1 MRTATQGVT
10 VAIQDQLPKSRIT
23 LTYRTTINGE
33 QETVNLPL
41 RLLVLGDF
49 SLGSSED
56 RKTDLE
62 TRKLRSVD
70 GRNLDELMKDMKMS
84 TRFQV
89 PNRINPDVESD
100 LNVTLPISRMKSFH
114 PDEIVNHV
122 PKLKALLLLKTL
134 LVEMQS
140 NIDNRKDLRRELY
153 DLFSKP
159 EALKELLNEL
169 KGYESMRLPSGEA
182 AKTDA
187 AQAAAAKPSTGAA
200 AATAAVA
207 ATVAAGAKPPA
218 AS

>member
-1 MRTATQGVT
+1 M
-10 VAIQDQLPKSRIT
+10 AIQDQLPKSRIT

-41 RLLVLGDF
+41 RLLVMGDY
-49 SLGSSED
+49 SLGTSED

-84 TRFQV
+84 ANFQV
-89 PNRINPDVESD
+89 ANRINPDVEEE
-100 LNVTLPISRMKSFH
+100 LNVTLPIDRMKSFH
-114 PDEIVNHV
+114 PDEIVKHV

-153 DLFSKP
+153 ELFSKP
-159 EALKELLNEL
+159 DALKELLNEL
-169 KGYESMRLPSGEA
+169 KGYETMRLPSGEA

-187 AQAAAAKPSTGAA
+187 PAAAAAGKPATGAA

>member
-1 MRTATQGVT
+1 M
-10 VAIQDQLPKSRIT
+10 AIQDQLPKSRIT

-41 RLLVLGDF
+41 RLLVMGDF

-56 RKTDLE
+56 RKSDLE
-62 TRKLRSVD
+62 TRRLRSID

-84 TRFQV
+84 ASFQV
-89 PNRINPDVESD
+89 PNRINPDVESE
-100 LNVTLPISRMKSFH
+100 LNVTLPIDRMKSFH
-114 PDEIVNHV
+114 PDEVVKHV

-153 DLFSKP
+153 ELFSKP

-169 KGYESMRLPSGEA
+169 KGYESMRLPAGEA
-182 AKTDA
+182 AA
-187 AQAAAAKPSTGAA
+187 ATTTPAAAPAAGKPTGAA

>member
-1 MRTATQGVT
+1 M
-10 VAIQDQLPKSRIT
+10 AIQDQLPKSRIT

-41 RLLVLGDF
+41 RLLVMGDY
-49 SLGSSED
+49 SLGTSED

-84 TRFQV
+84 ANFQV
-89 PNRINPDVESD
+89 ANRINPDVEEE
-100 LNVTLPISRMKSFH
+100 LNVTLPIDRMKSFH
-114 PDEIVNHV
+114 PDEIVKHV

-153 DLFSKP
+153 ELFSKP
-159 EALKELLNEL
+159 DALKELLNEL

-187 AQAAAAKPSTGAA
+187 PAAAAPAAGKPATGAA

>member
-1 MRTATQGVT
+1 M
-10 VAIQDQLPKSRIT
+10 AIQDQLPKSRIT

-56 RKTDLE
+56 RKSDLE
-62 TRKLRSVD
+62 TRRLRSID

-84 TRFQV
+84 ANFQV
-89 PNRINPDVESD
+89 PNRINPDVESELD
-100 LNVTLPISRMKSFH
+100 VTLPIDRMKSFH
-114 PDEIVNHV
+114 PDEVVKHV

-153 DLFSKP
+153 ELFSKP

-169 KGYESMRLPSGEA
+169 KGYESMRLPSGDVA
-182 AKTDA
+182 AKSDA
-187 AQAAAAKPSTGAA
+187 PAAAAGKPAAGKPAAGAA

>member
-1 MRTATQGVT
+1 M
-10 VAIQDQLPKSRIT
+10 AIQDQLPKSRIT

-41 RLLVLGDF
+41 RMLVLGDF

-56 RKTDLE
+56 RKNDLE
-62 TRKLRSVD
+62 ARRLRSID

-84 TRFQV
+84 VKFQV
-89 PNRINPDVESD
+89 PNCINPDVESE
-100 LNVTLPISRMKSFH
+100 LNVQLPIDRMKSFH
-114 PDEIVNHV
+114 PDEIVKHV

-153 DLFSKP
+153 ELFSKP

-169 KGYESMRLPSGEA
+169 KGYESMRLPTGEA
-182 AKTDA
+182 AKKDA
-187 AQAAAAKPSTGAA
+187 PASAAAPGSTATPAAPAKAA
-200 AATAAVA
+200 APAT

-218 AS
+218 AQ

>member
-1 MRTATQGVT
+1 M
-10 VAIQDQLPKSRIT
+10 PKSRIT

-41 RLLVLGDF
+41 RLLVMGDY
-49 SLGSSED
+49 SLGTSED

-84 TRFQV
+84 ANFQV
-89 PNRINPDVESD
+89 ANRINPDVESE
-100 LNVTLPISRMKSFH
+100 LNVTLPIDRMKSFH
-114 PDEIVNHV
+114 PDEIVKHV

-153 DLFSKP
+153 ELFSKP
-159 EALKELLNEL
+159 DALKELLNEL
-169 KGYESMRLPSGEA
+169 KGYETMRLPSGEA

-187 AQAAAAKPSTGAA
+187 PAAGAAAAKPATGAA

>member
-1 MRTATQGVT
+1 M
-10 VAIQDQLPKSRIT
+10 AIQDQLPKSRIT

-41 RLLVLGDF
+41 RLLVMGDY
-49 SLGSSED
+49 SLGTSED

-84 TRFQV
+84 ANFQV
-89 PNRINPDVESD
+89 ANRINPDVEEE
-100 LNVTLPISRMKSFH
+100 LNVTLPIDRMKSFH
-114 PDEIVNHV
+114 PDEIVKHV

-153 DLFSKP
+153 ELFSKP
-159 EALKELLNEL
+159 DALKELLNEL
-169 KGYESMRLPSGEA
+169 KGYETMRLPAGETA

-187 AQAAAAKPSTGAA
+187 PAAAAGAAAAAGKPAGGAA

>member
-1 MRTATQGVT
+1 M
-10 VAIQDQLPKSRIT
+10 AIQDQLPKSRIT

-62 TRKLRSVD
+62 TRRLRSVD

-84 TRFQV
+84 TQFQV
-89 PNRINPDVESD
+89 PNRINPDVESE
-100 LNVTLPISRMKSFH
+100 LNVTLPIDRMKSFH
-114 PDEIVNHV
+114 PDEIVKHV

-153 DLFSKP
+153 ELFSKP

-182 AKTDA
+182 AKADA
-187 AQAAAAKPSTGAA
+187 PVTAATAATNKPSTGAA
-200 AATAAVA
+200 AATAAVS

>member
-1 MRTATQGVT
+1 M
-10 VAIQDQLPKSRIT
+10 AIQDQLPKSRIT

-62 TRKLRSVD
+62 TRRLRSVD

-84 TRFQV
+84 TQFQV
-89 PNRINPDVESD
+89 PNRINPDVESELD
-100 LNVTLPISRMKSFH
+100 VTLPIDRMKSFH
-114 PDEIVNHV
+114 PDEIVKHV

-153 DLFSKP
+153 ELFSKP

-169 KGYESMRLPSGEA
+169 KGYESMRLPSGET
-182 AKTDA
+182 AKADA
-187 AQAAAAKPSTGAA
+187 PAAATAATNKPSTGAA
-200 AATAAVA
+200 AATGAVA

>member
-1 MRTATQGVT
+1 M
-10 VAIQDQLPKSRIT
+10 AIQDQLPKSRIT

-41 RLLVLGDF
+41 RLLVMGDF

-84 TRFQV
+84 TNFQV
-89 PNRINPDVESD
+89 ANRINPDVEEE
-100 LNVTLPISRMKSFH
+100 LNVTLPIDRMKSFH
-114 PDEIVNHV
+114 PDEIVKHV

-153 DLFSKP
+153 ELFSKP

-169 KGYESMRLPSGEA
+169 KGYETMRLPAGETA

-187 AQAAAAKPSTGAA
+187 PAAGAAAAGKPAGGAA

>member
-1 MRTATQGVT
+1 M
-10 VAIQDQLPKSRIT
+10 AIQDQLPKSRIT

-62 TRKLRSVD
+62 TRRLRSVD

-84 TRFQV
+84 TQFQV
-89 PNRINPDVESD
+89 PNRINPDVESELD
-100 LNVTLPISRMKSFH
+100 VTLPIDRMKSFH
-114 PDEIVNHV
+114 PDEIVKHV

-153 DLFSKP
+153 ELFSKP

-169 KGYESMRLPSGEA
+169 KGYESMRLPSGET
-182 AKTDA
+182 AKADA
-187 AQAAAAKPSTGAA
+187 PAAAAAATNKPSTGAA
-200 AATAAVA
+200 AATAAVS

>member
-1 MRTATQGVT
+1 M
-10 VAIQDQLPKSRIT
+10 AIQDQLPKSRIT

-62 TRKLRSVD
+62 TRRLRSVD

-84 TRFQV
+84 TQFQV
-89 PNRINPDVESD
+89 PNRINPDVESELD
-100 LNVTLPISRMKSFH
+100 VTLPIDRMKSFH
-114 PDEIVNHV
+114 PDEIVKHV

-153 DLFSKP
+153 ELFSKP

-169 KGYESMRLPSGEA
+169 KGYESMRLPSGET
-182 AKTDA
+182 AKADA
-187 AQAAAAKPSTGAA
+187 PPPAAAATNKPSTGAA
-200 AATAAVA
+200 AATAAVS

>member
-1 MRTATQGVT
+1 M
-10 VAIQDQLPKSRIT
+10 AIQDQLPKSRIT

-41 RLLVLGDF
+41 RLLVMGDF
-49 SLGSSED
+49 SLKSSED
-56 RKTDLE
+56 RKQDLE

-84 TRFQV
+84 ASFEV
-89 PNRINPDVESD
+89 PNRINPDVEAA
-100 LNVTLPISRMKSFH
+100 LNVTLPIDRMKSFH
-114 PDEIVNHV
+114 PDEIVKHV

-140 NIDNRKDLRRELY
+140 NIDNRKELRRELY

-169 KGYESMRLPSGEA
+169 KGYETMRLPAGEA
-182 AKTDA
+182 AKTEA
-187 AQAAAAKPSTGAA
+187 PAGAAAAGKPSAGAA

>member
-1 MRTATQGVT
+1 M
-10 VAIQDQLPKSRIT
+10 AIQDLLPKSRIT

-41 RLLVLGDF
+41 RLLVMGDF

-56 RKTDLE
+56 RKNDLE
-62 TRKLRSVD
+62 TRRLRSID
-70 GRNLDELMKDMKMS
+70 GKNLDELMKDMKMS
-84 TRFQV
+84 ASFQV
-89 PNRINPDVESD
+89 PNRINPDVESE
-100 LNVTLPISRMKSFH
+100 LNVQLPVDGMKSFH
-114 PDEIVNHV
+114 PDEVVKHV

-153 DLFSKP
+153 ELFSKP

-169 KGYESMRLPSGEA
+169 KGYESMRLPSGETA
-182 AKTDA
+182 AKPDA
-187 AQAAAAKPSTGAA
+187 SAAAAPAAGKPTGAA

>member
-1 MRTATQGVT
+1 M
-10 VAIQDQLPKSRIT
+10 AIQDQLPKSRIT

-56 RKTDLE
+56 RKNDLE
-62 TRKLRSVD
+62 ARRLRSID

-84 TRFQV
+84 VKFQV

-100 LNVTLPISRMKSFH
+100 LDVSLPIDRMKSFH
-114 PDEIVNHV
+114 PDEIVKHV

-153 DLFSKP
+153 ELFSKP
-159 EALKELLNEL
+159 DALKALLGEL
-169 KGYESMRLPSGEA
+169 KGYESMRLPSGEGKA
-182 AKTDA
+182 DAKAD
-187 AQAAAAKPSTGAA
+187 AKPDAKKDVPAGTPK
-200 AATAAVA
+200 A
-207 ATVAAGAKPPA
+207 ATVAATATATAAASTKPPA
-218 AS
+218 

>member
-1 MRTATQGVT
+1 M
-10 VAIQDQLPKSRIT
+10 AIQDQLPKSRIT

-41 RLLVLGDF
+41 RLLVMGDY
-49 SLGSSED
+49 SLGTSED

-84 TRFQV
+84 ANFQV
-89 PNRINPDVESD
+89 ANRINPDVEEE
-100 LNVTLPISRMKSFH
+100 LNVTLPIDRMKSFH
-114 PDEIVNHV
+114 PDEIVKHV

-153 DLFSKP
+153 ELFSKP
-159 EALKELLNEL
+159 DALKELLNEL
-169 KGYESMRLPSGEA
+169 KGYETMRLPAGET

-187 AQAAAAKPSTGAA
+187 PAAAGATAAAGKPAAGAA

>member
-1 MRTATQGVT
+1 M
-10 VAIQDQLPKSRIT
+10 AIQDQLPKSRIT

-41 RLLVLGDF
+41 RLLVMGDF
-49 SLGSSED
+49 SLKSSED
-56 RKTDLE
+56 RKQDLE

-84 TRFQV
+84 ANFEV
-89 PNRINPDVESD
+89 PNRINPDVEAS
-100 LNVTLPISRMKSFH
+100 LNVTLPINRMKSFH
-114 PDEIVNHV
+114 PDEIVKHV

-140 NIDNRKDLRRELY
+140 NIDNRKELRRELY

-169 KGYESMRLPSGEA
+169 KGYETMRLPAGEA
-182 AKTDA
+182 AKTEA
-187 AQAAAAKPSTGAA
+187 AAGAAAAKPSAGAA

>member
-1 MRTATQGVT
+1 M
-10 VAIQDQLPKSRIT
+10 AIQDQLPKSRIT

-41 RLLVLGDF
+41 RLLVMGDY
-49 SLGSSED
+49 SLGTSED

-84 TRFQV
+84 ANFQV
-89 PNRINPDVESD
+89 ANRINPDVEEE
-100 LNVTLPISRMKSFH
+100 LNVTLPIDRMKSFH
-114 PDEIVNHV
+114 PDEIVKHV

-153 DLFSKP
+153 ELFSKP
-159 EALKELLNEL
+159 EQLKELLNEL
-169 KGYESMRLPSGEA
+169 KGYETMRLPSGET

-187 AQAAAAKPSTGAA
+187 PAAGAAAAKPATGAA

>member
-1 MRTATQGVT
+1 

-56 RKTDLE
+56 RKNDLE
-62 TRKLRSVD
+62 TRRLRSID

-84 TRFQV
+84 ASFQV
-89 PNRINPDVESD
+89 PNRINPDVESE
-100 LNVTLPISRMKSFH
+100 LNVNLPIDRMKSFH
-114 PDEIVNHV
+114 PDEIVKHV

-153 DLFSKP
+153 ELFSKP
-159 EALKELLNEL
+159 DALKELLNEL
-169 KGYESMRLPSGEA
+169 KGYETMRLPAGES

-187 AQAAAAKPSTGAA
+187 AAAPSTGAA

>member
-1 MRTATQGVT
+1 M
-10 VAIQDQLPKSRIT
+10 AIQDQLPKSRIT

-41 RLLVLGDF
+41 RLLVMGDY
-49 SLGSSED
+49 SLGTSED

-84 TRFQV
+84 ANFQV
-89 PNRINPDVESD
+89 ANRINPDVESE
-100 LNVTLPISRMKSFH
+100 LNVTLPIDRMKSFH
-114 PDEIVNHV
+114 PDEIVKHV

-153 DLFSKP
+153 ELFSKP
-159 EALKELLNEL
+159 DALKELLNEL
-169 KGYESMRLPSGEA
+169 KGYETMRLPSGEA

-187 AQAAAAKPSTGAA
+187 PAAGAAAAKPATGAA

>member
-1 MRTATQGVT
+1 M
-10 VAIQDQLPKSRIT
+10 AIQDQLPKSRIT

-41 RLLVLGDF
+41 RLLVMGDY

-56 RKTDLE
+56 RKQDLE

-84 TRFQV
+84 ANFQV
-89 PNRINPDVESD
+89 PNRINPDVEAE
-100 LNVTLPISRMKSFH
+100 LNIDLPINRMKSFH
-114 PDEIVNHV
+114 PDEIVKHV

-153 DLFSKP
+153 ELFSKP

-169 KGYESMRLPSGEA
+169 KGYETMRLPAGEA
-182 AKTDA
+182 AKAD
-187 AQAAAAKPSTGAA
+187 AAAAAATAAGKPAAGA

>member
-1 MRTATQGVT
+1 M
-10 VAIQDQLPKSRIT
+10 AIQDQLPKSRIT

-41 RLLVLGDF
+41 RLLVMGDY
-49 SLGSSED
+49 SLGTSED

-84 TRFQV
+84 ANFQV
-89 PNRINPDVESD
+89 ANRINPDVEEE
-100 LNVTLPISRMKSFH
+100 LNVTLPIDRMKSFH
-114 PDEIVNHV
+114 PDEIVKHV

-153 DLFSKP
+153 ELFSKP
-159 EALKELLNEL
+159 DALKELLNEL
-169 KGYESMRLPSGEA
+169 KGYETMRLPAGETA
-182 AKTDA
+182 VKTDA
-187 AQAAAAKPSTGAA
+187 PAAAGAAAAAGKPAGGAA

>member
-1 MRTATQGVT
+1 M
-10 VAIQDQLPKSRIT
+10 AIQDLLPKSRIT

-41 RLLVLGDF
+41 RLLVMGDF

-56 RKTDLE
+56 RKNDLE
-62 TRKLRSVD
+62 TRRLRSID
-70 GRNLDELMKDMKMS
+70 GKNLDELMKDMKMS
-84 TRFQV
+84 ASFQV
-89 PNRINPDVESD
+89 PNRINPDVESE
-100 LNVTLPISRMKSFH
+100 LNVQLPVDSMKSFH
-114 PDEIVNHV
+114 PDEVVKHV

-153 DLFSKP
+153 ELFSKP

-182 AKTDA
+182 A
-187 AQAAAAKPSTGAA
+187 AKPADASTAAPAAGKPTGAA